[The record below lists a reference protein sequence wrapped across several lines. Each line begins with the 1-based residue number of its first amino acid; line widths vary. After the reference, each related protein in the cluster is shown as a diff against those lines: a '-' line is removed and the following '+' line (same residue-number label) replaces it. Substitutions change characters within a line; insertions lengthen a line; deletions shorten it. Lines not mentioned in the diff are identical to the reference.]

1 MEDFSPFIKQCDDI
15 VWSVEKIQK
24 EKIKRLNERIILLSK
39 CEVCESKKLK
49 IIKEQEATGLLSTLG
64 IKTPLSKILL
74 LDLLLL

>member
-1 MEDFSPFIKQCDDI
+1 M
-15 VWSVEKIQK
+15 
-24 EKIKRLNERIILLSK
+24 ILLSK